1 MAKLA
6 PKWKGPAK
14 VLKRLNKVNYQVVM
28 LNDSKHV
35 ETFHVEKMKKFY
47 GAV

>member
-6 PKWKGPAK
+6 PKWRGPAK
-14 VLKRLNKVNYQVVM
+14 VLKRLNNVNYQVVM
-28 LNDSKHV
+28 LDDSKQV

-47 GAV
+47 GVV